1 MQGLGQHH
9 STTEGK
15 RIPGHSMVQSL
26 YVLLGRRCP
35 LAPQLYRQ
43 QRVCEAEGVPFASKI
58 ALMEAIIRTF
68 EPVAGSMTHVLLDTW
83 YSAKCLWR
91 AARER
96 GFHITSGLKS
106 NRWLRVADS
115 TVPQGWRW
123 QKLSDYTAQLSNSDY
138 RQLKWPKG
146 DDDVYVHVV
155 TTRVRKL
162 YLCQVV
168 IVRQSL
174 DAPLSQ
180 VRYWASSDLE
190 ATPEMLLIHIA
201 ARWDIEVLFGD
212 GKEELGW
219 DQYQVMSA
227 TAIVRFWTLA
237 MLAYVFLEEERHR
250 LQGQWQRHVTIGEA
264 RQEIQRRHR
273 RHVLDWLHGQFQSGI
288 EPDSLYDLFSA

>member
-1 MQGLGQHH
+1 M
-9 STTEGK
+9 
-15 RIPGHSMVQSL
+15 
-26 YVLLGRRCP
+26 
-35 LAPQLYRQ
+35 
-43 QRVCEAEGVPFASKI
+43 
-58 ALMEAIIRTF
+58 
-68 EPVAGSMTHVLLDTW
+68 
-83 YSAKCLWR
+83 
-91 AARER
+91 
-96 GFHITSGLKS
+96 
-106 NRWLRVADS
+106 
-115 TVPQGWRW
+115 
-123 QKLSDYTAQLSNSDY
+123 
-138 RQLKWPKG
+138 
-146 DDDVYVHVV
+146 YVHVV

-180 VRYWASSDLE
+180 ARYWASSDLE
-190 ATPEMLLIHIA
+190 ATAEMLLIPIA

-227 TAIVRFWTLA
+227 TAIVGFWTLA
-237 MLAYVFLEEERHR
+237 RLSYVFLEEECHR
-250 LQGQWQRHVTIGEA
+250 RPRQWQRHVTIGEA